1 MYIIIALTL
10 FLSTLKQDYKNKV
23 ISLLYDYTKILH
35 ELTGAACDLI
45 SGEFG
50 LVYHKQLCKE
60 FIKRTLDYYK
70 IVKTRKPTTFLR
82 LTGPPNPTGDGAIK
96 SKAMLNMSNPESI
109 RPDLKQAL

>member
-35 ELTGAACDLI
+35 KLTDATRDLI

-60 FIKRTLDYYK
+60 FIKTTLDYYK
-70 IVKTRKPTTFLR
+70 TVKTKKHATSLR
-82 LTGPPNPTGDGAIK
+82 LTGPPSPTGDGAIK
-96 SKAMLNMSNPESI
+96 SKAMLNM
-109 RPDLKQAL
+109 

>member
-1 MYIIIALTL
+1 MYHIALIL

-35 ELTGAACDLI
+35 ELTGATRDLI

-60 FIKRTLDYYK
+60 FIKTTLDYYK
-70 IVKTRKPTTFLR
+70 TVKTKKHTTSLK
-82 LTGPPNPTGDGAIK
+82 LTGPPNLTGDGAIK
-96 SKAMLNMSNPESI
+96 SKVMVNM
-109 RPDLKQAL
+109 

>member
-1 MYIIIALTL
+1 MYIIVALTL

-35 ELTGAACDLI
+35 KLIDATRDLN

-60 FIKRTLDYYK
+60 FIKKTLGYYK
-70 IVKTRKPTTFLR
+70 IVKIKKPTTFLK
-82 LTGPPNPTGDGAIK
+82 LTGPLNPTADGAIK
-96 SKAMLNMSNPESI
+96 SKVMLNM
-109 RPDLKQAL
+109 

>member
-35 ELTGAACDLI
+35 KLTDSTRDLI

-60 FIKRTLDYYK
+60 FIKTTLDYYK
-70 IVKTRKPTTFLR
+70 TVKTKKHTTFLR
-82 LTGPPNPTGDGAIK
+82 LTGPLNQTASGAIK
-96 SKAMLNMSNPESI
+96 LKAMLNMSNPESI
-109 RPDLKQAL
+109 RQDLRPKL